1 MMKFKKILITVG
13 VCVIGSLSFTGIKA
27 DTVPFKT
34 KGQQSVPGV
43 TVVPFNVGSSSIRVH
58 LEPYGYVTT
67 YLNGKRIDVP
77 LIKHEVKCPRHG
89 AFNYDPNCYN
99 REWYTRGD
107 RADGS
112 GNYTVQ
118 LEKSLTEEDIVT
130 LSFADDG
137 NFYFGKLVYESEK
150 KQTEHLQKEQE
161 TKEKEYAESLFKR
174 SIEEENNKTWRDTV
188 RDSFQDTWWNL
199 KSWWSN

>member
-43 TVVPFNVGSSSIRVH
+43 TVVPFNVGSNSIQVK
-58 LEPYGYVTT
+58 LEPHGYVYTSVNGEKIKVADKEFKLKCT
-67 YLNGKRIDVP
+67 YTDKQIYSD
-77 LIKHEVKCPRHG
+77 CQ
-89 AFNYDPNCYN
+89 D
-99 REWYTRGD
+99 REWKVSGN

-150 KQTEHLQKEQE
+150 KQAEHFQKEQE
-161 TKEKEYAESLFKR
+161 AKEKEYAEGLFKR

>member
-1 MMKFKKILITVG
+1 MKLKKLLVVLVIS
-13 VCVIGSLSFTGIKA
+13 VIGLLSLVDVKA
-27 DTVPFKT
+27 DTVLFKAR
-34 KGQQSVPGV
+34 GQQSVSGV
-43 TVVPFNVGSSSIRVH
+43 TVVPFTVGSSSIRVH

-67 YLNGKRIDVP
+67 YLNGNRIDVP
-77 LIKHEVKCPRHG
+77 LVKHEVKCPRHD

-107 RADGS
+107 RADGG

-118 LEKSLTEEDIVT
+118 LEKPLTEEDIVT

-150 KQTEHLQKEQE
+150 KQAEHFQKEQE
-161 TKEKEYAESLFKR
+161 VKEKEYAEGLFKR
-174 SIEEENNKTWRDTV
+174 SIEEENNKAWRDVV

-199 KSWWSN
+199 KSWWKG